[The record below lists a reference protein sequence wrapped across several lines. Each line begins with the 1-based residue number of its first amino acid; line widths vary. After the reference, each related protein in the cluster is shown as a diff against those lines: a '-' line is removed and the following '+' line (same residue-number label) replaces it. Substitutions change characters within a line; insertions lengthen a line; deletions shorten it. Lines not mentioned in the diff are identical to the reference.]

1 MTCKTRLDFALEQPG
16 EEAGLS
22 VRAREDFHLDLAVR
36 LGRAGREVV
45 AMRRTEGASRVL
57 GRAPIPPGPVELCIC
72 AENDYYQ
79 LLVGKGRARVLLGQV
94 PARALSAETITR
106 RGPMHFC
113 GVVIG
118 MYATGRGRPC
128 RAPADFD
135 WFEYRPSLR
144 SPALPEH
151 MARRNRHEH

>member
-1 MTCKTRLDFALEQPG
+1 M
-16 EEAGLS
+16 
-22 VRAREDFHLDLAVR
+22 R

-45 AMRRTEGASRVL
+45 AVRRTGGASRVL
-57 GRAPIPPGPVELCIC
+57 GRALIPPGPIELCIR

-79 LLVGKGRARVLLGQV
+79 LLAGKGRASILLGQV
-94 PARALSAETITR
+94 PARALSAEAITR

-113 GVVIG
+113 GVVLG

-135 WFEYRPSLR
+135 WFEYRPDG
-144 SPALPEH
+144 AD
-151 MARRNRHEH
+151 